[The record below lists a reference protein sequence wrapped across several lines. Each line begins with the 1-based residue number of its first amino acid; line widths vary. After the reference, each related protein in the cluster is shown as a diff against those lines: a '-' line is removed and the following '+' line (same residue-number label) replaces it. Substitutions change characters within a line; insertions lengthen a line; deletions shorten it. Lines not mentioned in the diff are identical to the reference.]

1 MWKLATLALEC
12 GLWTLGGAGGGGGG
26 GVGAANC
33 TGLGF
38 SHDLN

>member
-1 MWKLATLALEC
+1 MWKLATLALER
-12 GLWTLGGAGGGGGG
+12 GLWTLGGAGGGRGRGGP
-26 GVGAANC
+26 ANS